1 MSSRRSADAYSKRQ
15 TLQRLKEL
23 RESGNTSLRDYE
35 VAGTADIFDVVTEE
49 EYNTLSKR
57 TRLEDDFVVDDN
69 GEGYA
74 NGGLEDWDNPQSGQ
88 SSTDEDGDAIN
99 TKFNKTKSTGKGG
112 NSEKRKRDKKSLV
125 NPATGSASIV
135 SMLSKQ
141 SKASEKSVQKTGD
154 QTLEE
159 STQLLDSILESLD
172 DVVSTQ
178 EEKRRRVHSTTNEFS
193 ANTSIDNFSGSLFSK
208 FQLKESLLT
217 KASTVASKSFDSAI
231 VGDREYAQD
240 GLDIMNNDESSAN
253 NSPSNRV
260 GVYTNNQSM
269 DTLDL
274 DSAME
279 VSTQAPLATK
289 PVSVTDAETVQKSSQ
304 VKIRKLQ
311 KSSANSKSAK
321 SAAHFLPKFEQVAV
335 ATAASQPSVIS
346 STEMAG
352 CVNWKNVKDTVAIT
366 NVSSNEESSF
376 IKSNIGQNDILEPDG
391 SLKMYWFDSY
401 EKHGIVYLFG
411 KVYQPLTQR
420 HVSCCLVVKNIQRN
434 LFVLPRP
441 IKLDDLGIPTD
452 TAVTM
457 ADVYQEFDT
466 IRQKHQISEFSSRSV
481 SRKYAFELPNI
492 PSESDYLKVLYP
504 FSEPELPSDISGKTF
519 SRVFGTRTRAMELLI
534 LKRKLMGPCWISI
547 KNVKVSTPMVS
558 WCKLEF
564 IADDP
569 KSIRVFSD
577 SDPDAPKQ
585 APPFVVM
592 SLSLRTY
599 MNHQKKVN
607 EIVSASALVYNH
619 VNIEGDT
626 TDDNAVRLTVV
637 RQLNQIPI
645 PVEFME
651 MANRQRTKLVV
662 LPNEMSL
669 LNYLLANI
677 YQLDP
682 DVLVGHN
689 IVDFDLDVLL
699 HRMKIHKTQNWSRI
713 GRLRRTVWPVMQT
726 GAGGTGDS
734 SFSEREIA
742 SGRLMCDTYRTAKDL
757 IQSKSYSL
765 TSLAASQLKIERP
778 NIDFD
783 KIPSYFWNSE
793 KLMEMV
799 QHCEFDTFLTCQL
812 MFKLQV
818 LPLTKQL
825 TNLAGN
831 IWSRSLTGARAERN
845 EYLLLHEFHDR
856 KYITPD
862 KVYSN
867 RVVSN
872 QLDENDAEG
881 TGAVTKKGGR
891 RKAAYAGGLVL
902 EPKKGFYDKY
912 VLMLDFNSLY
922 PSIIQEYNICFTTI
936 ARSYDNNGDHMPTP
950 PNSSV
955 DRGILPKLLG
965 TLVNRRQ
972 LVKGLMKD
980 PKNTPAELA
989 QYDIRQKALKL
1000 TANSMYGCL
1009 GFVNFRFYAE
1019 PLAMLITSKGREI
1032 LQNTVDLAEKSNL
1045 DVIYG
1050 DTDSI
1055 MIYTNSTD
1063 LAEVKRIGQELKRAV
1078 NKRYNLLEIE
1088 LDGFFERML
1097 LLKKKKYAAILVEE
1111 KDGQLKRTIETK
1123 GLDLVRRDW
1132 CGISFDASN
1141 YVLQQI
1147 FSGETREEAVEQI
1160 HQYLNKLGVEV
1171 RSGTVPLEKFIINKG
1186 LTKNPE
1192 EYSDKNSLPHVQ
1204 VALALK
1210 ARGGMVRAGDTIPYV
1225 ICQGESTHVAQRA
1238 RHPDDI
1244 TKQGSTEKI
1253 DFNWYLSNQVHPPI
1267 TRLCQ
1272 HIEGTDTARLADSLG
1287 LDMTKFSST
1296 AQSRSFDDTS
1306 AADIYTFESQISDEE
1321 KFKDIKRW
1329 SPRCIHCGESSEF
1342 KGAVYFKDGT
1352 AMSGLTCANPMC
1364 GQTMPIP
1371 SLAVQLRVA
1380 ICAQM
1385 RVYLDQSV
1393 VCDDPSCLNIT
1404 KATSVFGRRCLVP
1417 GCKGTV
1423 FFQLSDRTL
1432 YLQMQYFESLF
1443 DIPHVTKTLEKSAE
1457 NDEIANFARS
1467 ILTRTISDIKYLGQL
1482 VEQYLSTN
1490 ARRWVDLGKLF
1501 SFHQAM

>member
-289 PVSVTDAETVQKSSQ
+289 PVSVTDAETGQKSSQ

-1253 DFNWYLSNQVHPPI
+1253 
-1267 TRLCQ
+1267 
-1272 HIEGTDTARLADSLG
+1272 
-1287 LDMTKFSST
+1287 
-1296 AQSRSFDDTS
+1296 
-1306 AADIYTFESQISDEE
+1306 
-1321 KFKDIKRW
+1321 
-1329 SPRCIHCGESSEF
+1329 
-1342 KGAVYFKDGT
+1342 
-1352 AMSGLTCANPMC
+1352 
-1364 GQTMPIP
+1364 
-1371 SLAVQLRVA
+1371 
-1380 ICAQM
+1380 
-1385 RVYLDQSV
+1385 
-1393 VCDDPSCLNIT
+1393 
-1404 KATSVFGRRCLVP
+1404 
-1417 GCKGTV
+1417 
-1423 FFQLSDRTL
+1423 
-1432 YLQMQYFESLF
+1432 
-1443 DIPHVTKTLEKSAE
+1443 
-1457 NDEIANFARS
+1457 
-1467 ILTRTISDIKYLGQL
+1467 
-1482 VEQYLSTN
+1482 
-1490 ARRWVDLGKLF
+1490 GKLKALIA
-1501 SFHQAM
+1501 SIDK